1 VSELPVV
8 FLMGATATGKTQLA
22 VEIAREFPVE
32 IISVDSAL
40 IYRDMDIGTAK
51 PGSALLAEVPHHLID
66 IKDPA
71 ERYSVS
77 EFLSDTESL
86 IQQIRDRGAIP
97 LLAGGTMM
105 YFHTLE
111 KGLNNLPEANPA
123 IRNVLSKR
131 AELHGWSAL
140 HDELT
145 VIDPLSASLIKPSDS
160 QRIQRAL
167 EVYEISGKTMS
178 TLSKKAAIPVV
189 SSPVKLILGCDDR
202 SIIHQRIESRFDQ
215 MLLDGFID
223 EVKQLKARN
232 DLNIDLPSIRCV
244 GYRQVWQYLDGI
256 NSRDEMRYRAI
267 VATRQLAKRQ
277 LTWLRKY
284 SSSYQV
290 NCLNYRKSA
299 IFQVIDEAITQV
311 CL

>member
-1 VSELPVV
+1 MPVV

-40 IYRDMDIGTAK
+40 IYRGMNIGTAK
-51 PGSALLAEVPHHLID
+51 PDSTLLSEVPHHLID
-66 IKDPA
+66 IRDPA

-86 IQQIRDRGAIP
+86 IEQIRARGAIP

-111 KGLNNLPEANPA
+111 KGLNNLPEASPE
-123 IRNVLSKR
+123 IRKVISHR
-131 AELHGWSAL
+131 AEFQGWSAL
-140 HDELT
+140 HNELAT
-145 VIDPLSASLIKPSDS
+145 LDPVSASLIKPSDG

-167 EVYEISGKTMS
+167 EVFQISGKPMS
-178 TLSKKAAIPVV
+178 ALSEEIPVPVV
-189 SSPVKLILGCDDR
+189 SSPLKLILGCDDR

-215 MLLDGFID
+215 MLFDGFID
-223 EVKQLKARN
+223 EVRHLKSRN
-232 DLNIDLPSIRCV
+232 DLNEDLPSIRCV
-244 GYRQVWQYLDGI
+244 GYRQVWEYLDGLH
-256 NSRDEMRYRAI
+256 SPAEMRYRAI

-284 SSSYQV
+284 SSAYHV

-299 IFQVIDEAITQV
+299 IFQVIDDAISQV
-311 CL
+311 GT

>member
-1 VSELPVV
+1 LAKLPVV

-40 IYRDMDIGTAK
+40 IYREMDIGTAK
-51 PGSALLAEVPHHLID
+51 PDSTLLAEVPHHLIN
-66 IKDPA
+66 IRDPA

-77 EFLSDTESL
+77 EFLADTELL
-86 IQQIRDRGAIP
+86 IQQIRSRGAMP

-111 KGLNNLPEANPA
+111 KGLNNLPEADPE
-123 IRNVLSKR
+123 IRKALSER
-131 AELHGWSAL
+131 AEHHGWAKL
-140 HDELT
+140 HDDLAS
-145 VIDPLSASLIKPSDS
+145 IDPVSASLIKPSDG

-167 EVYEISGKTMS
+167 EVYQISGQAMS
-178 TLSKKAAIPVV
+178 ALSEKRPVPVV
-189 SSPVKLILGCDDR
+189 SSPLKLVLGCDDR

-223 EVKQLKARN
+223 EVTALKSRN
-232 DLNIDLPSIRCV
+232 DLNIELPSIRCV
-244 GYRQVWQYLDGI
+244 GYRQLWQYLDGVYD
-256 NSRDEMRYRAI
+256 RDEMRYRGI

-284 SSSYQV
+284 SSAYQV

-299 IFQVIDEAITQV
+299 IFKVIDDAISQV
-311 CL
+311 CP